1 MFSPPSRSWLTMAV
15 DRPLATLLFAS
26 AQPIYPAGWGGAETC
41 AHDLLIALASRGV
54 RVRALGAVGRGDS
67 SRVRDRLA
75 LACVAQAEQ
84 PPFAY
89 DVGYPCELVQE
100 VDFAA
105 RLRTLI
111 ELDRPHLVL
120 TQALGWPD
128 AVDTAHGLGL
138 PAALYVHGAEVHRI
152 GRSRVPPDLVL
163 YNSLY
168 TREWLAG
175 EFDYPGAILYPPTD
189 LQRHRVTRP
198 GPAGAITLV
207 NPLPVKGGH
216 LLPELAR
223 AMPDRAFLAVEG
235 WTLPPFLERL
245 LRRIPN
251 IEVLH
256 WQQDMRPVFA
266 RTAVLLAPSQFEPF
280 GRTPVEAAAS
290 GIPCVS
296 SGAGGLREAIGPQGI
311 YVEPVDS
318 LDAWVAAL
326 RRLEDPKVYDVHS
339 AGAAQWASR
348 FDAPRMAERFLA
360 LTERLV
366 CTGGASEHG

>member
-1 MFSPPSRSWLTMAV
+1 MNRS
-15 DRPLATLLFAS
+15 LATLLFAS
-26 AQPIYPAGWGGAETC
+26 AQPVYPAGWGGAETC
-41 AHDLLIALASRGV
+41 AHDLLIALARRGV
-54 RVRALGAVGRGDS
+54 RVRALGAVGRGDG

-75 LACVAQAEQ
+75 LARVAHAEQ

-89 DVGYPCELVQE
+89 NVGYPCELVRE
-100 VDFAA
+100 ADFAA
-105 RLRTLI
+105 RLRALI
-111 ELDRPHLVL
+111 ELDRPQLVL
-120 TQALGWPD
+120 TQALGWPA
-128 AVDTAHGLGL
+128 AVDIAHGLGL

-163 YNSLY
+163 YNSSF
-168 TREWLAG
+168 TRRWLAG
-175 EFDYPGAILYPPTD
+175 TFDYPGEILYPPTD
-189 LQRHRVTRP
+189 LERHRIASP
-198 GPAGAITLV
+198 GPTGAVTLV
-207 NPLPVKGGH
+207 NPLPVKGGN

-223 AMPDRAFLAVEG
+223 AMPGRAFLAVEG

-245 LRRIPN
+245 LRRTPN

-256 WQQDMRPVFA
+256 WQQDMRAVFA

-318 LDAWVAAL
+318 LDTWVAAL
-326 RRLEDPKVYDVHS
+326 RRLEDPKVYDEHS
-339 AGAAQWASR
+339 AGAAHWASR
-348 FDAPRMAERFLA
+348 FDAPRMAERFVA

-366 CTGGASEHG
+366 FTRGSR